1 MIGKK
6 ILSYEI
12 ISLIGEGGMGNVYLA
27 EHVQLGRKV
36 AVKSLHQQLVKNES
50 LRARFKQE
58 ASTMA
63 HLQHPGIVSLY
74 DYVEEEDG
82 LYLVMELVDGKP
94 LDEYIRNVSGPI
106 PAERA
111 VPMMTKILDA
121 FAYAHSKG
129 IVHRDIKPSNILL
142 MNNGE
147 VKILDFGIAKM
158 LSEAGN
164 KLTKTGT
171 QMGTVFYMSPEQVQ
185 GKEVDIR
192 SDIYALGVTFFQMLT
207 GVCPYDGMTTEYEVY
222 GKIVNDPL
230 PPASAFY
237 PGIPHALDYVI
248 GKATMKR
255 VQDRFQ
261 NCNEFSY
268 GLTTPQNVQ
277 MHVPAPNMPPPV
289 NNNQTAFNPPPFQAP
304 PPNFPPPP
312 QQPIKSGKV
321 NVLAI
326 IAFGVAAI
334 AVVFPWL
341 LSPYDFFLGAAIS
354 SILIVGALIMGII
367 GLVRKSKFSGA
378 SWLFGLGA
386 ILMIIPMLITDAVL
400 YNDYIR
406 YTINEYAYD
415 DDYNTNNDYLAAAKA
430 DSVAAAD
437 AAVNADNN
445 GTVPPPP
452 PALEDNAS
460 AQITSSWLEHNVYYG
475 DEYGMKVHV
484 TFNTSNLLNVQCYAE
499 LYIYDSYGNSVYG
512 SGVHT
517 DSDGKIYTAES
528 FIPNYQYTTY
538 GDFSVFLPY
547 SELDYSGTYQARI
560 DVIDNNNTVYAYGD
574 LLSFDFTK

>member
-12 ISLIGEGGMGNVYLA
+12 KSLIGEGGMGNVYLA

-74 DYVEEEDG
+74 DYVEEDDG

-230 PPASAFY
+230 PSASAFY
-237 PGIPHALDYVI
+237 PGIPPALDHVI
-248 GKATMKR
+248 AKATMKR

-261 NCNEFSY
+261 NCIEFSQ
-268 GLTTPQNVQ
+268 GLTMPQNIQ
-277 MHVPAPNMPPPV
+277 MHVPAPNMQQPV
-289 NNNQTAFNPPPFQAP
+289 NTNQAAFNAPPFQAP

-312 QQPIKSGKV
+312 QQPVKSGKV

-326 IAFGVAAI
+326 IAFSVAAI

-341 LSPYDFFLGAAIS
+341 LSPYEFFLGAAIS
-354 SILIVGALIMGII
+354 SVLIVGALVMGII
-367 GLVRKSKFSGA
+367 GLVRKSKYSGA

-400 YNDYIR
+400 YNDYNSYMID
-406 YTINEYAYD
+406 EYAYD
-415 DDYNTNNDYLAAAKA
+415 GDYNAGTDTPPLDYNPRVEI
-430 DSVAAAD
+430 SRTWIEQ
-437 AAVNADNN
+437 N
-445 GTVPPPP
+445 
-452 PALEDNAS
+452 
-460 AQITSSWLEHNVYYG
+460 ITEEG
-475 DEYGMKVHV
+475 EYGILVNV
-484 TFNTSNLLNVQCYAE
+484 EYNTYNLLNVQCFAQ
-499 LYIYDSYGNSVYG
+499 LHIYDSDGNDAYGTGLY
-512 SGVHT
+512 T
-517 DSDGKIYTAES
+517 DADGKIS
-528 FIPNYQYTTY
+528 NFSNFIPQYEITNSQRLTI
-538 GDFSVFLPY
+538 FLPY
-547 SELDYSGTYQARI
+547 YTFDYSDTYQARVEMI
-560 DVIDNNNTVYAYGD
+560 DADNNTYTQSEYMYFDVI
-574 LLSFDFTK
+574 K

>member
-12 ISLIGEGGMGNVYLA
+12 KSLIGEGGMGNVYLA

-74 DYVEEEDG
+74 DYVEEDDG

-185 GKEVDIR
+185 GKDVDIR

-230 PPASAFY
+230 PSASAFY
-237 PGIPHALDYVI
+237 PGIPPALDHVI
-248 GKATMKR
+248 AKATMKR

-261 NCNEFSY
+261 NCIEFSQ
-268 GLTTPQNVQ
+268 GLTMPQNIQ
-277 MHVPAPNMPPPV
+277 MHVPAPNMQQPV
-289 NNNQTAFNPPPFQAP
+289 NTNQAAFNAPPFQAP

-312 QQPIKSGKV
+312 QQPVKSGKV

-326 IAFGVAAI
+326 IAFSVAAI

-341 LSPYDFFLGAAIS
+341 LSPYEFFLGAAIS
-354 SILIVGALIMGII
+354 SVLIVGALVMGII
-367 GLVRKSKFSGA
+367 GLVRKSKYSGA

-400 YNDYIR
+400 YNDYNSYMID
-406 YTINEYAYD
+406 EYAYD
-415 DDYNTNNDYLAAAKA
+415 GDYNTTTDYNSTVDVEND
-430 DSVAAAD
+430 V
-437 AAVNADNN
+437 
-445 GTVPPPP
+445 TIPPPP
-452 PALEDNAS
+452 PAPEDNAS
-460 AQITSSWLEHNVYYG
+460 AQITSSWLEHNVYYNG
-475 DEYGMKVHV
+475 ESGMKVHV
-484 TFNTSNLLNVQCYAE
+484 AFNTSNLLNVLCYAE
-499 LYIYDSYGNSVYG
+499 LYIYDSDGNSVYG
-512 SGVHT
+512 SGPHT
-517 DSDGKIYTAES
+517 DSDGKIYVAES

-560 DVIDNNNTVYAYGD
+560 DLIDNNNTVYAYGD

>member
-12 ISLIGEGGMGNVYLA
+12 KSLIGEGGMGNVYLA

-74 DYVEEEDG
+74 DYVEEDDG

-94 LDEYIRNVSGPI
+94 LDEYIRSVSGPI

-185 GKEVDIR
+185 GKDVDIR

-222 GKIVNDPL
+222 GKIVNEPL
-230 PPASAFY
+230 PAASAFY
-237 PGIPHALDYVI
+237 PGIPPALDHVI

-261 NCNEFSY
+261 NCTEFSH
-268 GLTTPQNVQ
+268 GLNMPQNIQ
-277 MHVPAPNMPPPV
+277 MHVPAPNMQQPV
-289 NNNQTAFNPPPFQAP
+289 NTNQTAFNAPPFQAP
-304 PPNFPPPP
+304 SPNFPQQ
-312 QQPIKSGKV
+312 QQPVKSEKV
-321 NVLAI
+321 NVVAV
-326 IAFGVAAI
+326 IAFLAGLI
-334 AVVFPWL
+334 AVIFPWL
-341 LSPYDFFLGAAIS
+341 LRPHEFYVGLTIS
-354 SILIVGALIMGII
+354 SLLTIGAVVMGII
-367 GLVRKSKFSGA
+367 GLVRKSKYAGA
-378 SWLFGLGA
+378 SWLFALGA
-386 ILMIIPMLITDAVL
+386 LLMVIPMLITDVIRAS
-400 YNDYIR
+400 DYAR
-406 YTINEYAYD
+406 YLSEDYELALEDNEQQSQMEW
-415 DDYNTNNDYLAAAKA
+415 LADSMVVA
-430 DSVAAAD
+430 DSVAAAEM
-437 AAVNADNN
+437 AYYEEEAELRNQSGIEISN
-445 GTVPPPP
+445 
-452 PALEDNAS
+452 
-460 AQITSSWLEHNVYYG
+460 SWMEHNIYVSG
-475 DEYGMKVHV
+475 EKGMKVHLS
-484 TFNTSNLLNVQCYAE
+484 FIASNLINKSCYVRLHFYTE
-499 LYIYDSYGNSVYG
+499 DGYSIYNSGFY
-512 SGVHT
+512 S
-517 DSDGKIYTAES
+517 DDDGKLSAIDYFTPPYES
-528 FIPNYQYTTY
+528 STYENFEVFIP
-538 GDFSVFLPY
+538 Y
-547 SELDYSGTYQARI
+547 SAFDNSSMSGTYKVQAQLC
-560 DVIDNNNTVYAYGD
+560 DANNVYAISD
-574 LLSFDFTK
+574 FLSFTYGY